1 MLPRARERVTVLT
14 CLMARSEKK
23 ESISILSLLVPVVTE
38 VIPIFFQAWQQSQ
51 SGPAVNKLEE
61 ENLELRRRVNDLE
74 RKARW
79 TQYFL
84 ITLGLFF
91 SAFLILFV
99 LRG

>member
-1 MLPRARERVTVLT
+1 MLPRARERATLLT
-14 CLMARSEKK
+14 CFMAHPEKK
-23 ESISILSLLVPVVTE
+23 ERISFLSLLVPFVSE

-61 ENLELRRRVNDLE
+61 ENMELSLRINDLE
-74 RKARW
+74 RKTRW
-79 TQYFL
+79 MQYFL